1 MNNQPAA
8 LATEFS
14 EEQYQDAY
22 PDGIENHWWNLT
34 RNRIVLQAVQKFA
47 GNGAAVLD
55 VGCGRGFVVNYLR
68 DAGIDCS
75 GVEPA
80 LARPLHT
87 VQNHIRVGMAPGGLS
102 LSERMRFDT
111 ILLLDVIEHIPE
123 PTNFLQQLKEDFPC
137 LSQFIVTVP
146 ARQELWSNYDE
157 CYGHC
162 RRYDLEMLQNTAA
175 AIGTDCVGAGYFFHL
190 SYPLGW
196 AAAHLLKKRQT
207 TFEVPQGIIAR
218 SIHRLMAGLMIL
230 DGFLLP
236 GWVPGMSALA
246 CFRVKERGFGI

>member
-1 MNNQPAA
+1 MNDQLST

-14 EEQYQDAY
+14 EEQYRDAY

-34 RNRIVLQAVQKFA
+34 RNRIVLNAVRKYA

-55 VGCGRGFVVNYLR
+55 VGCGRGFVVNYLQ

-80 LARPLHT
+80 LARPLNS
-87 VQNHIRVGMAPGGLS
+87 VRNHVRMATEPHDLA
-102 LSERMRFDT
+102 LSERMRYDT
-111 ILLLDVIEHIPE
+111 ILLLDVIEHVPE
-123 PTNFLQQLKEDFPC
+123 PISFLKRLIDDFPR
-137 LSQFIVTVP
+137 LLQFIVTVP
-146 ARQELWSNYDE
+146 ARQELWSNYDA

-162 RRYDLEMLQNTAA
+162 RRYDLEMLQKTAA
-175 AIGTDCVGAGYFFHL
+175 AIGADCIRAGYFFHL

-196 AAAHLLKKRQT
+196 AAAHLLKKRET
-207 TFEVPQGIIAR
+207 TFEVPQGIVAR

-230 DGFLLP
+230 DGFLMP

-246 CFRVKERGFGI
+246 CFGVKGSGY